1 MSDELQKKHVPASS
15 VNVHVRVPAAQYD
28 AMYRRAAAARL
39 SLGEWIRRTL
49 HAHAHDPRRPRP

>member
-1 MSDELQKKHVPASS
+1 MADELQKKTAAPT

-28 AMYRRAAAARL
+28 AMYRRASAARL
-39 SLGEWIRRTL
+39 PLGEWIRRAL